1 MTSIEFNDLVHKL
14 DLYAQQ
20 TMNKKG
26 PEYTTGHEDV
36 LNNFKSTAKK
46 LGVDPLVIWYAYFD
60 KQVSS
65 VAAHV
70 SNEDL
75 NKAEPMISGLVILST
90 MQSLATH
97 YLMKEIT
104 YDV

>member
-1 MTSIEFNDLVHKL
+1 MESLKFNELVKEL
-14 DLYAQQ
+14 DFYAKE

-26 PEYTTGHEDV
+26 PEYTMRDRDV

-46 LGVDPLVIWYAYFD
+46 LGVDPLVVWYAYFD

-70 SNEDL
+70 SNHDL
-75 NKAEPMISGLVILST
+75 NEAEPMISRFGDIINYAKLGYALFNERDN
-90 MQSLATH
+90 L
-97 YLMKEIT
+97 
-104 YDV
+104 

>member
-1 MTSIEFNDLVHKL
+1 MTSLEFNALVHEL
-14 DLYAQQ
+14 DSHAQQ

-70 SNEDL
+70 SNHDL
-75 NKAEPMISGLVILST
+75 NKAEPMISRFGDIINYAKLGYALFVERDNL
-90 MQSLATH
+90 
-97 YLMKEIT
+97 
-104 YDV
+104 

>member
-1 MTSIEFNDLVHKL
+1 MTSLEFNVLVDEL
-14 DLYAQQ
+14 DSYAQK

-26 PEYTTGHEDV
+26 PEYTTGNEDV
-36 LNNFKSTAKK
+36 LNNFKATAKK
-46 LGVDPLVIWYAYFD
+46 LGVDPLIIWYAYFD

-75 NKAEPMISGLVILST
+75 NKAEPMISRFGDIINYAKLGFALFR
-90 MQSLATH
+90 
-97 YLMKEIT
+97 ERD
-104 YDV
+104 DV